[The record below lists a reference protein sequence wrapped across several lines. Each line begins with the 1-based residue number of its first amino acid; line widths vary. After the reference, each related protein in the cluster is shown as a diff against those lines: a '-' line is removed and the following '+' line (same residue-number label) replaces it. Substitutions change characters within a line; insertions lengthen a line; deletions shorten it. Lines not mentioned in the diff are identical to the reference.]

1 MSGSVTVN
9 LSRPVT
15 SVKVLDRRPESV
27 GGEQAD
33 FQVGAPTNP
42 SPALEAQKA
51 MFSQACQALNDAA
64 VKLNEFYDKVFAE
77 QAEGVAKL
85 SVEIARKILV
95 QKVENGD
102 YQIESII
109 KKAMENV
116 PVRHDVVVHLNPEDY
131 TQSREAL
138 QGQQN
143 EQDGAFIGTKFVS
156 DPKIERAECLL
167 ETPKGIVKSLIAEN
181 LERISQALQRA

>member
-9 LSRPVT
+9 LSRPFT
-15 SVKVLDRRPESV
+15 TVKVLDHRPEPV
-27 GGEQAD
+27 GSEQAD
-33 FQVGAPTNP
+33 IQADAPSIP
-42 SPALEAQKA
+42 SPDREAQRE

-64 VKLNEFYDKVFAE
+64 VKLDEFYDKVFTE
-77 QAEGVAKL
+77 HAEGVAKL

-102 YQIESII
+102 YRIESII
-109 KKAMENV
+109 KEAMKNA

-131 TQSREAL
+131 TQSREVL
-138 QGQQN
+138 QDQQN
-143 EQDGAFIGTKFVS
+143 EQDGAFIGIKFVS
-156 DPKIERAECLL
+156 DPKIKRAECLL

-181 LERISQALQRA
+181 LERIGQALQRA